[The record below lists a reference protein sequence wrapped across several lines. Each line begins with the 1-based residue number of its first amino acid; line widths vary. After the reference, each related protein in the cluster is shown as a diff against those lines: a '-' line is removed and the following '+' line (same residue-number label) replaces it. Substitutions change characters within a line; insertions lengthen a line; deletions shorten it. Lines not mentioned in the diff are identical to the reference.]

1 VKISSIL
8 FKVENLKA
16 KDISLLT
23 MGLVNVKKSNHLFDT
38 LDSLFLE
45 YLFPEGIGKRIM
57 KVIYYPPVEDFSRAL
72 QNLFCFLSS
81 SQIFPFDFT
90 VARIITK
97 KVVPHNTGW
106 MTIAHE
112 TYRKVIPSVLKE
124 NISKCS
130 YISIDVDTFI
140 ALLMGVHRLSTSLKV
155 AIFNQ
160 YLSLLLLRINEDERE
175 RYLSN
180 VFAII
185 ISFIEVLINSYYKL
199 TALPGESAYS
209 ILHDTIFK
217 YCDELEDIDSR
228 FGYIDELFRKLLNLT
243 KDADFDIKQY
253 MNVVEKLFPEEEL
266 IGYYQ
271 RNSESV
277 NRFKL
282 LIYNDFIKQIL
293 RRLSEDK
300 NDNIRLNPA
309 ITSLNNFFC
318 DLQNILIGGFSVFIS
333 FLNRP
338 NHDLNI
344 GTISKIV
351 VPVVVTEQFSLA
363 NILAIL
369 EFIHSILKIKKTV
382 DVVIIAYYSPLT
394 YINRLILENKLNEL
408 KPKIEAKFSNIK
420 LNVKYYIVS
429 ANQIYYNSLLF
440 EASIKEE
447 INGTVGLIKIP
458 LGSGPQYIALRDAI
472 NRLSK
477 HLIILNS

>member
-1 VKISSIL
+1 
-8 FKVENLKA
+8 
-16 KDISLLT
+16 
-23 MGLVNVKKSNHLFDT
+23 
-38 LDSLFLE
+38 
-45 YLFPEGIGKRIM
+45 
-57 KVIYYPPVEDFSRAL
+57 
-72 QNLFCFLSS
+72 
-81 SQIFPFDFT
+81 
-90 VARIITK
+90 
-97 KVVPHNTGW
+97 
-106 MTIAHE
+106 
-112 TYRKVIPSVLKE
+112 
-124 NISKCS
+124 
-130 YISIDVDTFI
+130 
-140 ALLMGVHRLSTSLKV
+140 
-155 AIFNQ
+155 
-160 YLSLLLLRINEDERE
+160 
-175 RYLSN
+175 
-180 VFAII
+180 
-185 ISFIEVLINSYYKL
+185 
-199 TALPGESAYS
+199 
-209 ILHDTIFK
+209 
-217 YCDELEDIDSR
+217 
-228 FGYIDELFRKLLNLT
+228 
-243 KDADFDIKQY
+243 
-253 MNVVEKLFPEEEL
+253 MNAVEKLFPEEEL